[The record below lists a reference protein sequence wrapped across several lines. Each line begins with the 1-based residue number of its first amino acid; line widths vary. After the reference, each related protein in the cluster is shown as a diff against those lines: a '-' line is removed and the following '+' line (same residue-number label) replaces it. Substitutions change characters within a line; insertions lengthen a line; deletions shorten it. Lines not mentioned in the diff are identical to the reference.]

1 MCLEKVSCRPVSEG
15 LSRQLDSHHLSLP
28 YTYVGGGRGREKGT
42 GRGDVI
48 ASERSGLELWSRSL
62 QFSFA

>member
-1 MCLEKVSCRPVSEG
+1 MCMEKVSCRPVSEG
-15 LSRQLDSHHLSLP
+15 LSRQLDSHHFSLP
-28 YTYVGGGRGREKGT
+28 YTYVGGGGREQGT

-48 ASERSGLELWSRSL
+48 VSERSGLELWSRSL

>member
-1 MCLEKVSCRPVSEG
+1 MCMEKVSCRPVSEG
-15 LSRQLDSHHLSLP
+15 LSRQLDSHHFSLL
-28 YTYVGGGRGREKGT
+28 YTYVGEGKGT

>member
-1 MCLEKVSCRPVSEG
+1 MSPSFKG

-28 YTYVGGGRGREKGT
+28 YTYVGGGGGEKGT

>member
-1 MCLEKVSCRPVSEG
+1 MCMERVSCRPVSEG
-15 LSRQLDSHHLSLP
+15 LSRQLDSHHFSLP
-28 YTYVGGGRGREKGT
+28 YTYVGGGGGKGT

>member
-1 MCLEKVSCRPVSEG
+1 MCMEKVSRRPVSEG
-15 LSRQLDSHHLSLP
+15 LSRKLDSHHFSLP
-28 YTYVGGGRGREKGT
+28 YTYVGGGGEGT

>member
-1 MCLEKVSCRPVSEG
+1 MCMEKVSCRPVSEG
-15 LSRQLDSHHLSLP
+15 LSRQLDSHHFSLP
-28 YTYVGGGRGREKGT
+28 YTYVGRGGGKGT

>member
-1 MCLEKVSCRPVSEG
+1 MRMEKVSCRPVSEG
-15 LSRQLDSHHLSLP
+15 LSRQLDSHHFSLP
-28 YTYVGGGRGREKGT
+28 YTYVGGGGKGT